1 MSSYL
6 DQFNYQFLSGGA
18 DGTAKR
24 WTLAE
29 VQAENASPGLTR
41 WVFLHGL
48 MGYAINWRKITT
60 LMGPNDLCFIFDQR
74 GHGHSL
80 KPSHGYAPED
90 YADDLKRLVDEIGWS
105 KFNLVGHS
113 MGARNA
119 LVYASR
125 YAESL
130 NLLVLEDLGPEGS
143 DEALPYYQRLLD
155 AVPTPFASKREAK
168 EFFMNDFRQVPV
180 RGDRETIGLYFY
192 SNIVETPDGRADWR
206 FSKQAILDSV
216 RQGRAKDHWNEF
228 RALSMPTLIIRGSE
242 SAELS
247 REIFQKMGYANPRA
261 ELVEIAD
268 AGHWVHYDQPEK
280 FVEALKSFAMKST

>member
-6 DQFNYQFLSGGA
+6 DQFNYQFLSGG
-18 DGTAKR
+18 GRR
-24 WTLAE
+24 WTLNE

-60 LMGPNDLCFIFDQR
+60 LMGPNDLCLIFDQR
-74 GHGHSL
+74 GHGQSV
-80 KPSHGYAPED
+80 KPEHGYAPED
-90 YADDLKRLVDEIGWS
+90 YAQDLKHIVDEIGWTR
-105 KFNLVGHS
+105 FNLVGHS

-119 LVYASR
+119 LLFASR
-125 YAESL
+125 HAEYL
-130 NLLVLEDLGPEGS
+130 ERLVLEDLGPEGS
-143 DEALPYYQRLLD
+143 DEALPYYERLLD
-155 AVPTPFASKREAK
+155 SVPAPFPTKLAAK
-168 EFFMNDFRQVPV
+168 EFFMNDFRKVPV

-192 SNIVETPDGRADWR
+192 SNIVDLPGGGADWR

-228 RALSMPTLIIRGSE
+228 RALSVPTLVIRGAQ

-247 REIFQKMGYANPRA
+247 RETFEKMGRANPRV